1 MKRQLEVALLCL
13 ATLSCGTEQQHQG
26 ESTET
31 TVGTTGRLPLAQPC
45 SISSGIVSVVLSANE
60 TATLTL
66 DGSNQ
71 LTVNTVVC
79 GSATASSTK
88 RINVTVQDPG
98 TASDE
103 TVILDGTNGFFAIGA
118 TNGGIFVTLGAGT
131 NDMVQVI
138 GTSAADSMVAGHSTS
153 DEWVIVNQDAYK
165 DVSLIGVEGLT
176 LTGAGG
182 DDVLN
187 ASGFHPVWVRG
198 SYYSPGLPAQLSV
211 TLEGGAGNDALVGG
225 VANDLLRGGDNDD
238 TLEGGAG
245 DDVEYGDLGDDTFD
259 EGTATNG
266 ADIFNGG
273 NGTDAVRYASRTL
286 PITVTVGSVANDGES
301 GELDDVRADV
311 EGVTGGAAA
320 DVLTCSVTTG
330 CILRGGPGG
339 DTLTGNT
346 GADTL
351 DGEAGDDLVRAG
363 TGNDVLVGGAGVDVL
378 TYSERSTAVT
388 VVLGT
393 PGTPTTGNGVS
404 GENDSVDDFEQ
415 LIGGTGNDTLTGN
428 ALDNRLTGGAGND
441 TLSGGGGDDV
451 FDEGSASNGQDV
463 FAGGAGVD
471 RVDYGQR
478 SAVLTV
484 TIDGAAND
492 GAASEQ
498 DNVGTD
504 VEAITG
510 GSAGDSLTGST
521 GDDVLDG
528 VGGNDT
534 LSGLG
539 GNDVLSGGD
548 GSDTLNGGDGDDVLE
563 DVSQGGTCDCGNGF
577 DIGICDAPM
586 ATCEVR

>member
-1 MKRQLEVALLCL
+1 MLRHLEIALLFAAL
-13 ATLSCGTEQQHQG
+13 VSCGVGRQASVEEATP
-26 ESTET
+26 
-31 TVGTTGRLPLAQPC
+31 VGTTGRLPLAQPC
-45 SISSGIVSVVLSANE
+45 SISSGVVSVVLTANE

-71 LTVNTVVC
+71 LTVNGVVC
-79 GSATASSTK
+79 GAATASSAK

-98 TASDE
+98 SATDE
-103 TVILDGTNGFFAIGA
+103 TVILDGTNGFFAVGA
-118 TNGGIFVTLGAGT
+118 TNGGVFITLGAGT
-131 NDMVQVI
+131 NDVVQLI

-153 DEWVIVNQDAYK
+153 DEWVIVNQDSYK

-176 LTGAGG
+176 LTGAAG

-187 ASGFHPVWVRG
+187 ASGFHPVWIRG

-211 TLEGGAGNDALVGG
+211 TLEGGAGNDSLAGG
-225 VANDLLRGGDNDD
+225 AANDLSRGGDNDD
-238 TLEGGAG
+238 TLIGSAG
-245 DDVEYGDLGDDTFD
+245 DDLSYGDLGDDTFD
-259 EGTATNG
+259 EGTAANG
-266 ADIFNGG
+266 ADQFNGG
-273 NGTDAVRYASRTL
+273 DGTDVVRYTGRTQ
-286 PITVTVGSVANDGES
+286 PATVTVGSMANDGES

-311 EGVTGGAAA
+311 EGVSGGAAA

-378 TYSERSTAVT
+378 TYSERSAAVT

-415 LIGGTGNDTLTGN
+415 LIGGTGADTLTGN

-441 TLSGGGGDDV
+441 TLSGGAGDDV
-451 FDEGSASNGQDV
+451 FDEGSSSNGQDT

-471 RVDYGQR
+471 RVDYGAR
-478 SAVLTV
+478 SAALTV
-484 TIDGAAND
+484 TIDGTAND

-510 GSAGDSLTGST
+510 GSAGDSLTGGS

-528 VGGNDT
+528 MDGNDT
-534 LSGLG
+534 LAGLG

-548 GSDTLNGGDGDDVLE
+548 GFDTLTGGDGDDVLE
-563 DVSQGGTCDCGNGF
+563 DVSQGGSCDCGNGF
-577 DIGICDAPM
+577 DIGICDAPA

>member
-1 MKRQLEVALLCL
+1 MARQLQFALLCL
-13 ATLSCGTEQQHQG
+13 ATLSCGTEPGLSAGQP
-26 ESTET
+26 

-45 SISSGIVSVVLSANE
+45 TIASGIVSVVLSANE
-60 TATLTL
+60 TATITL

-79 GSATASSTK
+79 GAATASSTK
-88 RINVTVQDPG
+88 RINVTVLDPG
-98 TASDE
+98 MASDE

-118 TNGGIFVTLGAGT
+118 ANGGIFVTLGAGT
-131 NDMVQVI
+131 NDVVQIV
-138 GTSAADSMVAGHSTS
+138 GTSGADTLLAGHSTS
-153 DEWVIVNQDAYK
+153 DEWATVNHDSFK

-176 LTGAGG
+176 LSGAGG
-182 DDVLN
+182 DDILN
-187 ASGFHPVWVRG
+187 ASGLEPTWVNG
-198 SYYSPGLPAQLSV
+198 SYYSPGLKAQLSV
-211 TLEGGAGNDALVGG
+211 TLEGGAGNDVLTGG
-225 VANDLLRGGDNDD
+225 AANDLYRGGDDDD
-238 TLEGGAG
+238 TLVGSPG
-245 DDVEYGDLGDDTFD
+245 DDTENGELGNDTFD
-259 EGTATNG
+259 ENAAANG

-273 NGTDAVRYASRTL
+273 GGTDTVRYASRTQ
-286 PITVTVGSVANDGES
+286 PITATVGSQANDGES

-346 GADTL
+346 GADTI
-351 DGEAGDDLVRAG
+351 DGEAGDDVVRAG
-363 TGNDVLVGGAGVDVL
+363 TGNDTLIGGAGVDVL

-393 PGTPTTGNGVS
+393 PGTPTTGNGVG

-415 LIGGTGNDTLTGN
+415 LIGGTGGDTLTGN
-428 ALDNRLTGGAGND
+428 GLDNRLTGGSGND

-451 FDEGSASNGQDV
+451 FDEGASSNGQDV

-471 RVDYGQR
+471 RVDYGAR
-478 SAVLTV
+478 SVALTI
-484 TIDGAAND
+484 TIDGSAND

-510 GSAGDSLTGST
+510 GTAGDSLTGSS
-521 GDDVLDG
+521 GHDVLDG
-528 VGGNDT
+528 MEGNDT

-539 GNDVLSGGD
+539 GDDVLSGGD
-548 GSDTLNGGDGDDVLE
+548 GFDTLSGGDGDDVLE

-577 DIGICDAPM
+577 DIAICDAPV